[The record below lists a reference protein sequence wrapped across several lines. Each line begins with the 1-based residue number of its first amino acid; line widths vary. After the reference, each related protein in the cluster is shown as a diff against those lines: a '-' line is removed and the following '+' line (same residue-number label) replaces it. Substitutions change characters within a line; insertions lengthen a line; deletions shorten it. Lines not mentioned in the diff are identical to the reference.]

1 MDVHCGWRLKRPFVG
16 GGKLLGKQPTLFLS
30 PLKLPLSPHSGKR
43 AGTALC
49 WCCCFCLSTT
59 RDFHV
64 FRDINLAQTNDN
76 RLNPWLCNGLN
87 VLWSLSPWQ
96 LQARSRCYNRAW
108 QLLKCIKYICFH
120 YLNSPRMLPQ
130 LMPAVTAGRTQDFSR
145 GTTGLTAGQSSAKN
159 ACRQCY
165 SIMRNMQ
172 PQNIKETVFCF
183 FFKLHF
189 N

>member
-1 MDVHCGWRLKRPFVG
+1 MDVHCGCRLKRPFVG
-16 GGKLLGKQPTLFLS
+16 GGKLLGKQPKLFLS

-96 LQARSRCYNRAW
+96 LQARSKKLQPSLAIVYMY
-108 QLLKCIKYICFH
+108 KIY
-120 YLNSPRMLPQ
+120 MLP
-130 LMPAVTAGRTQDFSR
+130 LFKLTSNAPSTYASRDIWENPRLFPSDYRPYSRTALGKECLP
-145 GTTGLTAGQSSAKN
+145 TGLLDYEKRATSE
-159 ACRQCY
+159 Y
-165 SIMRNMQ
+165 
-172 PQNIKETVFCF
+172 
-183 FFKLHF
+183 
-189 N
+189 